1 MTLLLL
7 LLLLLLLW
15 LWLLLLLW
23 LSILP
28 LPYRGPFRSGGDG
41 GQTPPGRRARMR
53 DVFGRDRMFL
63 PKIPAGSAHPK
74 GAKAGCAFFWLR
86 FFAQAKKS
94 DSRPRGRESPCHC
107 TGRKDRTPHS
117 LLLAKHATAH
127 TPWFELSRSTGNP
140 N

>member
-1 MTLLLL
+1 MLLLL

-15 LWLLLLLW
+15 LWLWLL

-53 DVFGRDRMFL
+53 GIFGRDRMSL

-74 GAKAGCAFFWLR
+74 GA
-86 FFAQAKKS
+86 
-94 DSRPRGRESPCHC
+94 
-107 TGRKDRTPHS
+107 
-117 LLLAKHATAH
+117 
-127 TPWFELSRSTGNP
+127 
-140 N
+140 